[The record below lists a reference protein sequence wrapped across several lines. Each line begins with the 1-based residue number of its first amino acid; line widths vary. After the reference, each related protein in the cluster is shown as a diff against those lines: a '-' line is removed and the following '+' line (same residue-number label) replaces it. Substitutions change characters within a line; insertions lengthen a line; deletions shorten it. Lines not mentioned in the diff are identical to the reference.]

1 MLFSNKINPHIL
13 KTFLL
18 NAIIKVPRK
27 GVIYMKVEVVGKNG
41 FSPSDANKE
50 YAAKKLAKLKDML
63 PDYEDVT
70 ARVVCKVYKTYHK
83 VEVTIP
89 SKNIIL
95 RAEVTEADLYAAI
108 DGSID
113 KLMKQVRRYN
123 DKVKDKLGKPGIKN
137 ASVVDEAAEEPK
149 ISREKHLDLE
159 PMTAEEALDQM
170 ELLGHDFFVYLDKE
184 TRKTNVIYLR
194 ADGDYAILETEAK

>member
-1 MLFSNKINPHIL
+1 
-13 KTFLL
+13 
-18 NAIIKVPRK
+18 
-27 GVIYMKVEVVGKNG
+27 MKVEVVGKNG
-41 FSPSDANKE
+41 FSPSEANKE
-50 YAAKKLAKLKDML
+50 YAVKKLGKLKEML
-63 PDYEDVT
+63 PDYENVT
-70 ARVVCKVYKTYHK
+70 ARVVCKVYKAYHK

-95 RAEVTEADLYAAI
+95 RAEVMEADLYAAI
-108 DGSID
+108 DGAID

-123 DKVKDKLGKPGIKN
+123 DKVKDKLGKPGLKN
-137 ASVVDEAAEEPK
+137 ATVEEAPQK
-149 ISREKHLDLE
+149 IAREKHLDLE